1 MSRSPRLGLFREPD
15 FRRFFGATV
24 AGQLADRF
32 VFLALPLVAI
42 VWLEADEFEVGVLT
56 AMTTAGSLLIG
67 LPAGAWVDRWRKRP
81 VMVNTDLLRAAL
93 LLLVPL
99 AWWADVLTIWLLFA
113 VALAHGLLTVL
124 FDVGYTSYLPALV
137 SREHLVEG
145 NVKIAA
151 VRSAASISG
160 PGVAGPLVAW
170 LGAPLTLVA
179 SSAGMLLS
187 ALGVLRIRT
196 PETRPAAGDA
206 RHLVREVAE
215 GLRFVLGHSLLRPML
230 LTDCIFSLFLV
241 TYQTMLLVFLSRHL
255 GLGSFGIGL
264 VLSVMACGGFTG
276 AMLARRL
283 ITRIGPGPVVWLA
296 PLCTAPAAALMPAA
310 RPGWPLW
317 LAMTGLALV
326 SAGGVVR
333 LVAEAGLQ
341 QTATPDRLLG
351 RMSATVRFG
360 QWGSM
365 PIAGLLGGTLGGLL
379 GAPAVLWIGAAGMT
393 TAFLPALLSPLRAMR
408 ELPVTTVTGSS
419 VATASRATAART

>member
-1 MSRSPRLGLFREPD
+1 MPQRIRDNMLRSPRLGLLREPD

-24 AGQLADRF
+24 AGQLADRV

-42 VWLEADEFEVGVLT
+42 VWLDADEFDVGVLT

-67 LPAGAWVDRWRKRP
+67 LPAGAWVDRWRKQR
-81 VMVNTDLLRAAL
+81 VMVNSDLLRAGL

-99 AWWADVLTIWLLFA
+99 AWWVDALTIWVLFA

-137 SREHLVEG
+137 GRDHLVEG
-145 NVKIAA
+145 NAKIAA

-170 LGAPLTLVA
+170 LGAPLTLVVSA
-179 SSAGMLLS
+179 AGMLLS

-196 PETRPAAGDA
+196 PEKRPPAGA
-206 RHLVREVAE
+206 PQHLGREVGE
-215 GLRFVLGHSLLRPML
+215 GLRFVLGHPLLRPIL
-230 LTDCIFSLFLV
+230 LTDGLFSLFLV
-241 TYQTMLLVFLSRHL
+241 TYQTMLLVYLARHL
-255 GLGSFGIGL
+255 GLSAFDIGL
-264 VLSVMACGGFTG
+264 VLSVMACGGLGG
-276 AMLARRL
+276 ALLARRV
-283 ITRIGPGPVVWLA
+283 IARIGPGPVVWLA

-310 RPGWPLW
+310 GPGWPLG
-317 LAMTGLALV
+317 LAGAGLALV

-333 LVAEAGLQ
+333 LIAQAGLQ

-351 RMSATVRFG
+351 RMSATVRFV

-365 PIAGLLGGTLGGLL
+365 PIAGLLGGALGGLL
-379 GAPAVLWIGAAGMT
+379 GASVVLWIGAAGMT
-393 TAFLPALLSPLRAMR
+393 AAFLPALLSPLRSTRKM
-408 ELPVTTVTGSS
+408 PVMATEAATV
-419 VATASRATAART
+419 

>member
-1 MSRSPRLGLFREPD
+1 MSRSPRLGLLREPD
-15 FRRFFGATV
+15 FRRFFAATV

-67 LPAGAWVDRWRKRP
+67 LPAGAWVDRWRKRTI
-81 VMVNTDLLRAAL
+81 MVNTDLLRAVL

-99 AWWADVLTIWLLFA
+99 AWWADALTIWLLFA

-137 SREHLVEG
+137 GREHLVEG
-145 NVKIAA
+145 NAKIAA
-151 VRSAASISG
+151 VRSAVSISG

-170 LGAPLTLVA
+170 LGAPLTLVV
-179 SSAGMLLS
+179 SCAGMLLS

-196 PETRPAAGDA
+196 PELRPPGGAS
-206 RHLVREVAE
+206 RRLVREVAE
-215 GLRFVLGHSLLRPML
+215 GLRFVLGHPLLRPML
-230 LTDCIFSLFLV
+230 ITDGIFSLFLV

-276 AMLARRL
+276 ALLARRL
-283 ITRIGPGPVVWLA
+283 IARIGSGPAVWLA
-296 PLCTAPAAALMPAA
+296 PLCTAPSAALMPMA
-310 RPGWPLW
+310 RPGWLLW

-333 LVAEAGLQ
+333 LIAQVGLQ
-341 QTATPDRLLG
+341 QAVTPDRLLG
-351 RMSATVRFG
+351 RMSATVRFV

-393 TAFLPALLSPLRAMR
+393 VAFLPALLSPLRATR
-408 ELPVTTVTGSS
+408 ELPAMTAAGSS
-419 VATASRATAART
+419 AAAASGSTAART